1 MLKPAGAMGRLHG
14 ESHVSNRIGEIP
26 PSGMKRGAC
35 RNVGVK
41 GAGLRPIGKLMDLPP
56 NPTTLCALHFYPNH
70 TLKA

>member
-1 MLKPAGAMGRLHG
+1 MLKSTAVVGRLRR

-35 RNVGVK
+35 GNVGVM

-56 NPTTLCALHFYPNH
+56 DPTMLRALHFYPNH

>member
-1 MLKPAGAMGRLHG
+1 
-14 ESHVSNRIGEIP
+14 
-26 PSGMKRGAC
+26 MKRGAC